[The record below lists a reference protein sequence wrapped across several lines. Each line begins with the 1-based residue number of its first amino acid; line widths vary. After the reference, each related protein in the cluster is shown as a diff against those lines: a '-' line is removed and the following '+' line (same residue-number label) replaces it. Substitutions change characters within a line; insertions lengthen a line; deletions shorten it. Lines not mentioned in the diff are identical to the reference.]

1 MNNRGKN
8 GPRGSFLSPKS
19 SAGPTTAVASQ
30 RSSQMQKRS
39 RPEEKEQEYESPKKI
54 DVIGMF
60 NGEPAEEGQH
70 ISLKE
75 RLAQMQKRN
84 LDIVDSIYEKADK
97 RTTNQLSKL
106 TSIDD
111 HGVKH
116 RLKEKTL
123 AEENLEKI
131 EKIVED

>member
-1 MNNRGKN
+1 
-8 GPRGSFLSPKS
+8 
-19 SAGPTTAVASQ
+19 
-30 RSSQMQKRS
+30 MQKRS

>member
-1 MNNRGKN
+1 
-8 GPRGSFLSPKS
+8 
-19 SAGPTTAVASQ
+19 
-30 RSSQMQKRS
+30 
-39 RPEEKEQEYESPKKI
+39 
-54 DVIGMF
+54 MF
-60 NGEPAEEGQH
+60 NGEPAEAGKNL
-70 ISLKE
+70 SLKD
-75 RLAQMQKRN
+75 RLAMMQKRN

-116 RLKEKTL
+116 RLKEMTL

-131 EKIVED
+131 EKNVKE